1 MKKSE
6 LSLEE
11 REEISRMLAVGLSFG
26 KIGKQLHRD
35 KSCIS
40 REVNRGGM
48 GRSRYRALRAHHQA
62 KRNKRKQGRK
72 RKLDQNP
79 KLCKIVIYYLKRSWS
94 PQQIAEWLKIDYP
107 GSNHMRVS
115 PETIY
120 SYLYVLPKFTLKK
133 ELLKCLRQQRT
144 YRRKRVSG
152 IENTEKRGCLPDMVS
167 IEDRPH
173 EVESRT
179 IPGHWEGDL
188 ILGKHQRSA
197 IGTLTE
203 RTTRATIIVPLKNK
217 HPETVRKA
225 FAKEIK
231 KLPKELFLTLTY
243 DQGKEMSLH
252 KLFTKD
258 TKVQVYFAHKSSP
271 WERGTNENT
280 NGLIRQYFP
289 KGTDFHQVTTRQIK
303 KVQNLLNDRP
313 RKCLGFRKPTE
324 IFNQLL
330 Q

>member
-1 MKKSE
+1 
-6 LSLEE
+6 
-11 REEISRMLAVGLSFG
+11 
-26 KIGKQLHRD
+26 
-35 KSCIS
+35 
-40 REVNRGGM
+40 
-48 GRSRYRALRAHHQA
+48 
-62 KRNKRKQGRK
+62 
-72 RKLDQNP
+72 
-79 KLCKIVIYYLKRSWS
+79 
-94 PQQIAEWLKIDYP
+94 
-107 GSNHMRVS
+107 
-115 PETIY
+115 
-120 SYLYVLPKFTLKK
+120 
-133 ELLKCLRQQRT
+133 
-144 YRRKRVSG
+144 
-152 IENTEKRGCLPDMVS
+152 
-167 IEDRPH
+167 
-173 EVESRT
+173 
-179 IPGHWEGDL
+179 
-188 ILGKHQRSA
+188 
-197 IGTLTE
+197 
-203 RTTRATIIVPLKNK
+203 
-217 HPETVRKA
+217 TVRKA

>member
-1 MKKSE
+1 MLAIGS
-6 LSLEE
+6 SFGD
-11 REEISRMLAVGLSFG
+11 ISRA
-26 KIGKQLHRD
+26 IGRSKG
-35 KSCIS
+35 CIS
-40 REVNRGGM
+40 REVNRKGM
-48 GRSRYRALRAHHQA
+48 CRRNYRALRAHRQA
-62 KRNKRKQGRK
+62 KRLKRKQGRK
-72 RKLDQNP
+72 RKLDKDQ
-79 KLCKIVIYYLKRSWS
+79 KLRKIVLGYLRKGWS

-107 GSNHMRVS
+107 ESKHMRVS

-144 YRRKRVSG
+144 YRHQKSKKA
-152 IENTEKRGCLPDMVS
+152 ENTEKRGCIPDMVS
-167 IEDRPH
+167 IEDRPK
-173 EVESRT
+173 EIESRI

-231 KLPKELFLTLTY
+231 KLPKEMRLTLTY

-289 KGTDFHQVTTRQIK
+289 KGTDFNLVNARRIK

-313 RKCLGFRKPTE
+313 RKCLGFRKPNE